1 MNFAGIEKAA
11 PLDHW
16 RPRYRW
22 ASQHTHSGHRPQMAL
37 LGLAENVE
45 PVYLVGASNSGF
57 TDPLQMTGISLQIAT
72 QAMLLTAPRLD
83 YLVVARIL
91 ADLADE
97 VGPLAM
103 SLEEQTLKAARAGS
117 PRPKRQEEAEALRT
131 RPALRRRLEE
141 IAGKDFAPW
150 QIEQAAV
157 NQYLWSM
164 HSSEARREAAK
175 PNAILSRL
183 GDVAEVNEP
192 ACSWRTAKPSE
203 SRQNATSNIS

>member
-1 MNFAGIEKAA
+1 MNFVGIEKAA

-117 PRPKRQEEAEALRT
+117 PRPKRQEEA
-131 RPALRRRLEE
+131 
-141 IAGKDFAPW
+141 
-150 QIEQAAV
+150 QSAA
-157 NQYLWSM
+157 
-164 HSSEARREAAK
+164 HA
-175 PNAILSRL
+175 
-183 GDVAEVNEP
+183 
-192 ACSWRTAKPSE
+192 ACSAATPRRDSREGFCAMADRTGRGQPVPVVHALI
-203 SRQNATSNIS
+203 RGAA